1 MLWVWL
7 RSAGQLGGPEIQ
19 CVSTKKRIKTP
30 TEIVCM
36 ICSFLIYWAG
46 MLNDGLKQQ
55 VVQGAEAVK
64 MAALLFLKQDV
75 QSQTNDDRQ
84 LIPFAG

>member
-1 MLWVWL
+1 
-7 RSAGQLGGPEIQ
+7 
-19 CVSTKKRIKTP
+19 
-30 TEIVCM
+30 
-36 ICSFLIYWAG
+36 

-64 MAALLFLKQDV
+64 MAALSFHKQEV

>member
-1 MLWVWL
+1 
-7 RSAGQLGGPEIQ
+7 
-19 CVSTKKRIKTP
+19 
-30 TEIVCM
+30 
-36 ICSFLIYWAG
+36 

-64 MAALLFLKQDV
+64 TAALSFHKQDV

-84 LIPFAG
+84 LIHFAGWWSQFHVKL